1 MDFRRVEQPRGR
13 VPGAHQQAYFRTA
26 EDDALRAPGRQ
37 AADDRRERPP
47 GGLGDRPETQL
58 IEDDAIDE
66 RAPIF
71 FGDQH
76 GDAPF
81 HELARVKILF
91 HRVARAEQP
100 DRGHSGGLQLVGGQF
115 RDVQQR
121 QGRRRLHRVRHLVH
135 GVRTDE
141 HAIGSGAFQA
151 ASGLRQQFAA
161 AFPVPCPLA
170 GLNLMEIHAVQDAL
184 GGMEPAE
191 PLLHQPIDDLV
202 VCNRAFPAHAADK
215 ANGLHQHGSQ
225 CGRPRRLF
233 PKSNITPYPGVP

>member
-91 HRVARAEQP
+91 HRVASA
-100 DRGHSGGLQLVGGQF
+100 
-115 RDVQQR
+115 
-121 QGRRRLHRVRHLVH
+121 
-135 GVRTDE
+135 
-141 HAIGSGAFQA
+141 
-151 ASGLRQQFAA
+151 
-161 AFPVPCPLA
+161 
-170 GLNLMEIHAVQDAL
+170 
-184 GGMEPAE
+184 
-191 PLLHQPIDDLV
+191 
-202 VCNRAFPAHAADK
+202 
-215 ANGLHQHGSQ
+215 
-225 CGRPRRLF
+225 
-233 PKSNITPYPGVP
+233 

>member
-1 MDFRRVEQPRGR
+1 M
-13 VPGAHQQAYFRTA
+13 
-26 EDDALRAPGRQ
+26 
-37 AADDRRERPP
+37 
-47 GGLGDRPETQL
+47 
-58 IEDDAIDE
+58 
-66 RAPIF
+66 
-71 FGDQH
+71 
-76 GDAPF
+76 
-81 HELARVKILF
+81 
-91 HRVARAEQP
+91 
-100 DRGHSGGLQLVGGQF
+100 
-115 RDVQQR
+115 QQR

-135 GVRTDE
+135 GVRADE
-141 HAIGSGAFQA
+141 HAIGSGAFQT

-215 ANGLHQHGSQ
+215 ADGLHQHGSQ